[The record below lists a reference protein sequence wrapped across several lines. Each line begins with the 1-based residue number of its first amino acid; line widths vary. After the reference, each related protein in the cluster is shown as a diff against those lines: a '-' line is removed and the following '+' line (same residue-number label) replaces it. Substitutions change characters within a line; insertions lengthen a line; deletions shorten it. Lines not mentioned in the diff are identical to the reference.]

1 LKKFNFKLEKVLMV
15 RRSREKEAQRVFAQA
30 LEIYEA
36 ENHKYI
42 LFDQQTKKSW
52 QNITR
57 LQAGRLDPIA
67 ITLAY
72 NNLVGQ
78 QRIQELQ
85 KEKVEL
91 ALRKLNEKRA
101 VLIEAQRK
109 RKIMEKLKEKQ
120 YQKYLYIR
128 EKEEQKFIDETVI
141 IKAGRKV
148 LNY

>member
-1 LKKFNFKLEKVLMV
+1 MV
-15 RRSREKEAQRVFAQA
+15 RRSREKEAQRIFAQA

-36 ENHKYI
+36 ENQKYM
-42 LFDQQTKKSW
+42 LYEQQTKKCW

-101 VLIEAQRK
+101 VLIDTQRK
-109 RKIMEKLKEKQ
+109 RKIMEKLKDKQ
-120 YQKYLYIR
+120 YQKYLYAR